1 MSHSALQFQ
10 AGDEVPCAG
19 PDEDDTL
26 ADEDDIC
33 QLEKHMSERRRAR
46 SLPACPAA
54 LLAAVAGS
62 NGPKR
67 VTFADS
73 MGLSLASV
81 KHFSSL
87 EEPHVPSKV
96 FSRHASF
103 PPQGDRLGVLD
114 QHFDLPQPHDPD
126 GRVQHLRVCLE
137 QLSVTQF
144 DVRGHI
150 RVLSGS
156 AHREVGVRYT
166 FNDWLSHVDA
176 QALLVDVQL
185 PGAVG
190 MRYSFT
196 MYTPPFMEPGSAVHF
211 AVYLRT
217 DEGEF
222 WDNNDGRNFSLWY
235 RGLHEHFVGAS

>member
-1 MSHSALQFQ
+1 MSCSAPQ
-10 AGDEVPCAG
+10 AGDEAPWADCDG
-19 PDEDDTL
+19 DDAL
-26 ADEDDIC
+26 ADEDDTC
-33 QLEKHMSERRRAR
+33 QLEKRMSDRRRAQ

-54 LLAAVAGS
+54 LLAAVARS

-67 VTFADS
+67 VKFADS

-103 PPQGDRLGVLD
+103 PPQGDLLGVLD
-114 QHFDLPQPHDPD
+114 HHFDLPEPHDPD
-126 GRVQHLRVCLE
+126 GRVRRLRVCLE

-144 DVRGHI
+144 DVRGHV
-150 RVLSGS
+150 RVLSGG
-156 AHREVGVRYT
+156 AHTEVGVRYT

-176 QALLVDVQL
+176 QALLEEAEL
-185 PGAVG
+185 PGGTGA
-190 MRYSFT
+190 RYGFT

-211 AVYLRT
+211 AVYLRG

-222 WDNNDGRNFSLWY
+222 WDNNDGRNFTLRY
-235 RGLHEHFVGAS
+235 RGLHEHFVCAP